1 MSDLVKGEPFWVAPR
16 GMGQWYV
23 DASIATLTAVL
34 FVLHLIVI
42 NNLRQ

>member
-16 GMGQWYV
+16 EMGRWYV

>member
-16 GMGQWYV
+16 GMGRWYV